1 MQHPRQDATHSSVRA
16 IVVALTLI
24 SVLIASAL
32 AAVSAGAATTPET
45 AIDSGPPGTYRWG
58 TAQFSLSSPAG
69 GASFECRLDSGVW
82 AACTAH
88 PSFEV
93 ANGSHRLEVR
103 AVAAGQTDP
112 TPAEHTWWAD
122 ATIQNGNFET
132 EGDGWLQQG
141 FTMPG
146 WKTDSSN
153 TGLSLVAGGPGGAH
167 AGRATATGA
176 GSLSLRVAPRPVN
189 AAQAGTKFTA
199 SGMVRSSAPG
209 ARVCLRIREWSP
221 ADAPAPVPPET
232 ETPPQTILGAA
243 DSCVN
248 ANSSWQSF
256 PALDYTTTGAG
267 SEIDV
272 YAYRTTNAAAGD
284 WFELDAIA
292 LKDTD
297 PLAVPPTPE
306 VTGDPVL
313 LGLGDIASCWS
324 SGDEATARLLDTTPG
339 VIGIVGDTEQN
350 NATAPEF
357 KGCYDATW
365 GRHNARTRPAVGDHE
380 YRVADATGYFD
391 YFGSR
396 AGPRLKGWYSYDLGN
411 WHIVVL
417 NSNCELIG
425 GCGPGSEQYEW
436 LQQDL
441 HQNAGDCVGAY
452 VHHPRWSA
460 GALHGDQTRV
470 APFWDLLYEYSAE
483 FVYGGNDHTYQRF
496 APQTPAGLV
505 DRDKGLRQFVLGTG
519 GTQHYPLTAPK
530 PNTEVQHTG
539 TFGVMRFTLHAN
551 SYDWRFLPQAG
562 RSFTDSGS
570 TDCSPL
576 LVDNKAPETTISSPP
591 ADVTGSQVSVGF
603 GSTESGSSF
612 ECRLDAAPQWTAC
625 TSPRALTGLAS
636 GSHTFR
642 VRAQDA
648 AGNVDATPAERTWT
662 VDADPPGTTIESGP
676 SGLVASDEA
685 TFTMAASESGSTFE
699 CQVDG
704 AAQWT
709 GCSSPR
715 TLTGLGQGAH
725 SFRVR
730 ARDAV
735 GNVDASPAERTWTV
749 DTHAPDTTIESGPSG
764 TVASTSATL
773 SFSASETGT
782 FECRVDG
789 AAQWTTCSSPRTL
802 TGLGQG
808 AHSLAVRARD
818 SAGNLDATPA
828 ERTWTVDTQAP
839 ETAIESGPSGLVA
852 VDEATFTLGS
862 SEGGSTFECQVDGAS
877 QWTAC
882 SSPRTL
888 TGLGQGA
895 HSFRVRARDAVGNVD
910 ATPAERTW
918 TVDTHAPDTT
928 IDSGP
933 SGLERSTSAHLTF
946 SSSEAGSSFECR
958 LDAGDWAPCASP
970 RDLTGLADGPHVM
983 RARAM
988 DAAGNVDPT
997 PAERAWTVD
1006 TEIPETRIE
1015 SGPSGLAATDE
1026 AAFTL
1031 GSSED
1036 GSSFECRLDDA
1047 AAWSACSSP
1056 TEFTGLNQGRHTIR
1070 VRATDAAGNTDASP
1084 AERTWTV
1091 DTVPPRTVIRS
1102 GPASGGRST
1111 RAGFSFTAETGAT
1124 FQCRL
1129 DDAGWR
1135 PCASPFELTGL
1146 AVGGHVLRVRATDAA
1161 GNVDPTGAVWAW
1173 TIAAPSVVVVPPPT
1187 TPDTPEPPTMRDLA
1201 TALRADVLATVRV
1214 LRRTHR
1220 ARLARRGGLTVRG
1233 LDAALPG
1240 RFHLRLRRGGALL
1253 GRGRS
1258 ASIRA
1263 GRHSV
1268 RLRLTRTGV
1277 RKLAR
1282 GSFHR
1287 VTLEIEFR
1295 DSAGRTVRISARL
1308 PLRA

>member
-16 IVVALTLI
+16 IVIALTLI
-24 SVLIASAL
+24 SVLVASAL
-32 AAVSAGAATTPET
+32 VAVSAGAATTPET
-45 AIDSGPPGTYRWG
+45 AIDSGPSGTYRWG
-58 TAQFSLSSPAG
+58 SAQFSLSSPTG
-69 GASFECRLDSGVW
+69 GATFECRLDSAAW
-82 AACTAH
+82 ATCSAH

-93 ANGSHRLEVR
+93 ANGSHSLEVR
-103 AVAAGQTDP
+103 AVHAGQTDP

-153 TGLSLVAGGPGGAH
+153 IGLSVVSGGPGGAH

-189 AAQAGTKFTA
+189 ATPSGTKFTA
-199 SGMVRSSAPG
+199 SGMVRSAPG

-232 ETPPQTILGAA
+232 ETPPQTILGVA

-248 ANSSWQSF
+248 ATSSWQSF
-256 PALDYTTTGAG
+256 PAVDYTTTGAG

-272 YAYRTTNAAAGD
+272 YAYRTTTAAAGD
-284 WFELDAIA
+284 WVELDAIG

-339 VIGIVGDTEQN
+339 VLGIVGDTEQN

-365 GRHNARTRPAVGDHE
+365 GRHNARSRPAVGDHE
-380 YRVADATGYFD
+380 YRVTDAAGYFD

-396 AGPRLKGWYSYDLGN
+396 AGPRFKGWYSYDLAN

-441 HQNAGDCVGAY
+441 HQNAGDCIGAY

-470 APFWDLLYEYSAE
+470 APFWDLLYKYSAE

-496 APQTPAGLV
+496 APQTPAGVV
-505 DRDKGLRQFVLGTG
+505 DRDRGLRQFVLGTG
-519 GTQHYPLTAPK
+519 GTQHYPLTGLE

-562 RSFTDSGS
+562 RTFTDAGS
-570 TDCSPL
+570 TQCSPL

-591 ADVTGSQVSVGF
+591 ADVTGPQTSVGF
-603 GSTESGSSF
+603 GSNEGGSSF
-612 ECRLDAAPQWTAC
+612 ECRLDAAAQWTAC
-625 TSPRALTGLAS
+625 TSPRTLTGLAT

-662 VDADPPGTTIESGP
+662 VDADPPSTTIDSGP
-676 SGLVASDEA
+676 SGLVASD
-685 TFTMAASESGSTFE
+685 AA
-699 CQVDG
+699 
-704 AAQWT
+704 A
-709 GCSSPR
+709 
-715 TLTGLGQGAH
+715 
-725 SFRVR
+725 
-730 ARDAV
+730 
-735 GNVDASPAERTWTV
+735 
-749 DTHAPDTTIESGPSG
+749 
-764 TVASTSATL
+764 
-773 SFSASETGT
+773 
-782 FECRVDG
+782 
-789 AAQWTTCSSPRTL
+789 
-802 TGLGQG
+802 
-808 AHSLAVRARD
+808 
-818 SAGNLDATPA
+818 
-828 ERTWTVDTQAP
+828 
-839 ETAIESGPSGLVA
+839 
-852 VDEATFTLGS
+852 FTLGTG
-862 SEGGSTFECQVDGAS
+862 EAGSTFECQVDGAS

-882 SSPRTL
+882 TSPRTL
-888 TGLGQGA
+888 TGLAQGA
-895 HSFRVRARDAVGNVD
+895 HSFRARARDAVGNVD

-918 TVDTHAPDTT
+918 TVDTHAPETTLESGPSGTVPSTSATFSFSSSETGTFECRVDGAGQWTACTSPRSLTGLGQGPHTLAVRAKDSAGNLDATPAERSWAVDTQPPETAIESGPSGLVAASEATFTLGSSEGDSTFECQVDGATQWTACGSPRTLADLSQGGHSFRARARDAVGNVDSTPAERTWTVDTT
-928 IDSGP
+928 APDTMIDSGP
-933 SGLERSTSAHLTF
+933 SGLERSASAHLTL
-946 SSSEAGSSFECR
+946 SSTETGSSFECR

-970 RDLTGLADGPHVM
+970 RDLTGLPDGPHVV
-983 RARAM
+983 RARAR
-988 DAAGNVDPT
+988 DAAGNIDPT

-1006 TEIPETRIE
+1006 TDVPETAIA
-1015 SGPSGLAATDE
+1015 SGPSGLVNSSTAN
-1026 AAFTL
+1026 FTL
-1031 GSSED
+1031 SSSEG
-1036 GSSFECRLDDA
+1036 GSTFECRLDDDA
-1047 AAWSACSSP
+1047 GWSPCASP
-1056 TEFTGLNQGRHTIR
+1056 ATFTGLGEGPHTIR
-1070 VRATDAAGNTDASP
+1070 VRANDAAGNTDASP
-1084 AERTWTV
+1084 AERAWTV
-1091 DTVPPRTVIRS
+1091 DTTPPETVIHS

-1111 RAGFSFTAETGAT
+1111 RALFAFSAESGAG

-1129 DDAGWR
+1129 DDAGWGA
-1135 PCASPFELTGL
+1135 CASPLELTDL
-1146 AVGGHVLRVRATDAA
+1146 APGGHVLRVRAADAA
-1161 GNVDPTGAVWAW
+1161 GNVDPTGAAW
-1173 TIAAPSVVVVPPPT
+1173 TWTITIPPVVVPPPT
-1187 TPDTPEPPTMRDLA
+1187 APEAPEPPSMRDLA
-1201 TALRADVLATVRV
+1201 TALRADVLAAARV
-1214 LRRTHR
+1214 LRRTHG
-1220 ARLARRGGLTVRG
+1220 ARLIRQRGLTVRG

-1240 RFHLRLRRGGALL
+1240 RFYVRLRHAGALL
-1253 GRGRS
+1253 GQGRS
-1258 ASIRA
+1258 TSSRA
-1263 GRHSV
+1263 GRHAV
-1268 RLRLTRTGV
+1268 RLRLTRAGV
-1277 RKLAR
+1277 RRLAR
-1282 GSFHR
+1282 GTLRR
-1287 VTLEIEFR
+1287 VKLEIEFR
-1295 DSAGRTVRISARL
+1295 DSAGRTMRRSALL
-1308 PLRA
+1308 PLRG